1 MVYYIGGIMD
11 TIGKELVVNGDM
23 SGTIESII
31 MPLDN
36 ILHYAIQCN
45 WTGVTADGDI
55 HIDVSAELGA
65 PSNWSRIASA
75 TVLGDG
81 TQLWFD
87 RNVPYKWVRIVY
99 IPNAGTGVLSVEAIL
114 KGDK

>member
-1 MVYYIGGIMD
+1 MD
-11 TIGKELVVNGDM
+11 TLGKRIIENGDM
-23 SGTIESII
+23 SGNINSEVI
-31 MPLDN
+31 PLDN

-45 WTGVTADGDI
+45 WTGGTADGDI
-55 HIDVSAELGA
+55 HIEVSAELGA

-75 TVLGDG
+75 TVLGSG

-99 IPNAGTGVLSVEAIL
+99 ERSSGTGVLEVVVIL